1 MFALIQ
7 TLAGYSIKKNFYYEI
22 CANWCNFS
30 LFNENISGNGEY
42 GSVRAKKDKK
52 KPFIVFL
59 IVGFIFVKAIHA
71 NYFA

>member
-42 GSVRAKKDKK
+42 GSVRAKKR
-52 KPFIVFL
+52 
-59 IVGFIFVKAIHA
+59 
-71 NYFA
+71 